1 MKASMLGLMVATAAF
16 GASSVYL
23 WRQLDQERARS
34 SEVEQATQKLQARI
48 TELESARHTFTGAR
62 LGFDG
67 GAAGMPAMPP
77 HPSRP
82 PSAMPV
88 GTKTAEVAAP
98 ELSPWT
104 IQRHEPP
111 PAMKRMMRAS
121 MRSHNRR
128 MYADVGDA
136 LGLDKETATKL
147 VDLITEQQTAG
158 IDVRATDP
166 TEPAP
171 DWDAIHRQQE
181 KAIADLI
188 GPDKMVSLEQYQQ
201 SMPAR
206 QDFAML
212 AQQLEGSDV
221 PLTQDQ
227 GKKLLEAYVTE
238 RARVPMPTYTEGS
251 DGADY
256 AKAINAWQADYS
268 QRVSDEATRI
278 LNADQLSAYND
289 IQQWQKEMR
298 EQLPTMLPAGPHGT
312 LRGPRGALN
321 ATYVDGVVTNA
332 GAGTV
337 ELAVAAPTVEK
348 PRKQ

>member
-1 MKASMLGLMVATAAF
+1 MKASMLGLMVATASF
-16 GASSVYL
+16 GASSAYL

-34 SEVEQATQKLQARI
+34 TEVEQATQKLQARI
-48 TELESARHTFTGAR
+48 TELERARRTFTGAR

-67 GAAGMPAMPP
+67 GAAGMPAAPP
-77 HPSRP
+77 RTSLQ
-82 PSAMPV
+82 PSARLV
-88 GTKTAEVAAP
+88 ATEKTDVAAP
-98 ELSPWT
+98 EHNPWT
-104 IQRHEPP
+104 VQRHEPP
-111 PAMKRMMRAS
+111 PAMKRMMRAQ
-121 MRSHNRR
+121 MRAHNRR

-136 LGLDKETATKL
+136 LGLDRETATKL

-158 IDVRATDP
+158 FDGRATDP

-227 GKKLLEAYVTE
+227 SKKLLEAYVTE
-238 RARVPMPTYTEGS
+238 RARVPMPTYTEGT
-251 DGADY
+251 DDAEY
-256 AKAINAWQADYS
+256 AKAIHAWQADYS

-298 EQLPTMLPAGPHGT
+298 EQLPAMLPAGPAGT